1 MADTKTYKMAKWP
14 ILKLLFLAPNFGG
27 KADIKSAI
35 LGVNFGRMDVTKT
48 DIFGGKNWI
57 NCS

>member
-1 MADTKTYKMAKWP
+1 MANTKTF
-14 ILKLLFLAPNFGG
+14 IFGVNFGG

-35 LGVNFGRMDVTKT
+35 FGVNFGRMGGTKT